1 MKKQLI
7 LLTVFLAGG
16 LYGAAA
22 LAETFYYVQSV
33 SARVRAEPS
42 FNSKV
47 IATAVKGQKLPSPGK
62 EGGWIKVMVGDQE
75 GYISSLLLST
85 QPPFAKTVIIKAEEP
100 EIKQNVRRRASSF
113 SSAAAARGLVDE
125 DNKDDSKENKADY
138 ESVKKMESLTIPN
151 DEVNK
156 FAPKAK

>member
-7 LLTVFLAGG
+7 LLTVLLTGG

-47 IATAVKGQKLPSPGK
+47 IATAVKGQKLASSGK

-125 DNKDDSKENKADY
+125 DNKDDGKENKADY